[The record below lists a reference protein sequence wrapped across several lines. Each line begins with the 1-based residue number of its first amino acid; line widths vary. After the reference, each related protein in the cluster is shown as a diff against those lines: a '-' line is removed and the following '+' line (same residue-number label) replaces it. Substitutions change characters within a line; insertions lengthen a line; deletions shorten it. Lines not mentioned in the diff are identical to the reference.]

1 MGGLKTEVFFGSIFF
16 DSFQKKPLLPVPI
29 FFPSDVFLRR
39 D

>member
-16 DSFQKKPLLPVPI
+16 NSFKKKPLLPARI